1 VRRSSELRRT
11 FLDQSEN
18 GYLGKKE
25 RLTYSRAW
33 VRLSEINS
41 KKKMMMRI
49 NWSRFYFSAP
59 YYFGFHKTDAVGGA

>member
-1 VRRSSELRRT
+1 M
-11 FLDQSEN
+11 
-18 GYLGKKE
+18 GKKE

-41 KKKMMMRI
+41 KKKMMIRI